1 MTVKEVV
8 LTAATELGVYE
19 EVENYIL
26 GVSEE
31 GKTKLELLLKC
42 FQIVENE
49 LALDY
54 IPLTTEDE
62 IYSAT
67 GYIKFDTLSRSA
79 VRIVSVTDASGN
91 EATFKLYA
99 DHLVTQAGKVK
110 ITYTYTPEE
119 KTLDGQSDFKLYVS
133 PRLIAYGIAVE
144 YSLVCGMFEEASV
157 WDRKYKEAIEAVY
170 RAHPARRISSR
181 RWV

>member
-1 MTVKEVV
+1 MTVKEAV
-8 LTAATELGVYE
+8 LAAATELGIFE

-31 GKTKLELLLKC
+31 GKTKVELLLKC
-42 FQIVENE
+42 FQLVENE

-54 IPLTTEDE
+54 IPLSAEDE

-67 GYIKFDTLSRSA
+67 GHIKFETLSRSA

-91 EATFKLYA
+91 DADFKLYA
-99 DHLVTQAGKVK
+99 DHLVTQVGKVK
-110 ITYTYTPEE
+110 ITYTYTPKQ
-119 KTLDGQSDFKLYVS
+119 KTLNDQSDFKLYVS
-133 PRLIAYGIAVE
+133 PRLIGYGIAVE
-144 YSLVCGMFEEASV
+144 YSLVCGMFEEAAV

-170 RAHPARRISSR
+170 RAHPARRIRSR